1 MSDQRAMR
9 TQIGVP
15 VSIET
20 AALVIGAGAAP
31 ISQAIRPGEIVGLAG
46 LDGHGQERF
55 LETLAGLRTPVSGE
69 VALERSGNRTQ
80 ITGFRKAVANGVA
93 YLPRDRRA
101 TGIFPT
107 QSVLDNFAISTVG
120 RDAAFGLISPQ
131 SRRRRYEIYRDKLS
145 ISAPRPDAAITTL
158 SGGNQQKVL
167 LARALALEPGVLL
180 LNDPT
185 RGVDVATRH
194 VLYDVFR
201 DLAREGMTLVILS
214 SEIEEILLLCC
225 RVLVFREN
233 EVTAEMAGANMTTD
247 SVIAAMFGRSA

>member
-1 MSDQRAMR
+1 MPDVQTRSPSLHARDLRLKR
-9 TQIGVP
+9 D
-15 VSIET
+15 
-20 AALVIGAGAAP
+20 AAP
-31 ISQAIRPGEIVGLAG
+31 FSQSIRPGEIVGVAG

-55 LETLAGLRTPVSGE
+55 LEIMAGLKKPVEGAVTLDTAGGE
-69 VALERSGNRTQ
+69 IRIGD
-80 ITGFRKAVANGVA
+80 FRKAVANGIA

-107 QSVLDNFAISTVG
+107 QSVLDNFAISTVSE
-120 RDAAFGLISPQ
+120 DARFGLISAG
-131 SRRRRYEIYRDKLS
+131 RRLKRYLSYRDKLS

-167 LARALALEPGVLL
+167 LARALALEPNILL

-201 DLAREGMTLVILS
+201 GLSRDGMALVVLS
-214 SEIEEILLLCC
+214 SEIEEILLLCH
-225 RVLVFREN
+225 RVLVFRDHEL
-233 EVTAEMAGANMTTD
+233 TAELTGDAMGTET
-247 SVIAAMFGRSA
+247 VISAMFGRAA

>member
-1 MSDQRAMR
+1 MSDK
-9 TQIGVP
+9 ISV
-15 VSIET
+15 ET
-20 AALVIGAGAAP
+20 KDLVIRRSAASV
-31 ISQAIRPGEIVGLAG
+31 SQIIRPGEVVGLAG
-46 LDGHGQERF
+46 LDGHGQEAF
-55 LETLAGLRTPVSGE
+55 LEMLAGLKTPVSGS
-69 VALERSGNRTQ
+69 VSLHRGGRRTE
-80 ITGFRKAVANGVA
+80 ISNFRRAVANGVA

-120 RDAAFGLISPQ
+120 RDAVFGFISKKDRQ
-131 SRRRRYEIYRDKLS
+131 SRYDVYREKLS

-201 DLAREGMTLVILS
+201 GLAREGMTLVILS
-214 SEIEEILLLCC
+214 SEIEEILLLCS
-225 RVLVFREN
+225 RVLVFRES
-233 EVTAEMAGANMTTD
+233 EMVAEMAGETMTTD
-247 SVIAAMFGRSA
+247 RVIAAMFGRTAA